1 MLDWTVLAA
10 QTAKHIDSV
19 IVSSDDSE
27 ILAHAESLGA
37 VAHRRSAE
45 TARDHVHSV
54 HVVLEV
60 LDWLEA
66 EHSGVP
72 HGIAMLLPTSPLR
85 CASHIEGAASL
96 FLKGADSVI
105 SVADTGKLMTN
116 MRWIR
121 DGVLVPVDRQENP
134 NAQRQEAEPV
144 YAVNGSIYIA
154 RPDVVRTKKTF
165 HIDGAMAYVM
175 PALQSIDINRRQDL
189 ELVDALMKSGIAKG
203 DA

>member
-1 MLDWTVLAA
+1 
-10 QTAKHIDSV
+10 
-19 IVSSDDSE
+19 
-27 ILAHAESLGA
+27 
-37 VAHRRSAE
+37 
-45 TARDHVHSV
+45 
-54 HVVLEV
+54 
-60 LDWLEA
+60 
-66 EHSGVP
+66 
-72 HGIAMLLPTSPLR
+72 MLLPTSPLR